1 MNLNK
6 RNRTH
11 LAMVYSPGCVVN
23 MVLFAFPVKL
33 LQVII
38 SECFVKK
45 LYTWCKQ
52 PINLLFRAIHLL
64 TKNKLIFSEQY
75 ILFVRNCEN
84 IISRQPNT
92 IGIAYLSFS
101 KKPPPLLCWFKFWV
115 VNYRPVICMSWI
127 YCLVNHTCHLHAYCS
142 WTEYAYSNTQK
153 YSRTFIFL
161 LGKKL
166 LKKVQICA

>member
-127 YCLVNHTCHLHAYCS
+127 LSSESYLSSSCVLFLNRIRIFK
-142 WTEYAYSNTQK
+142 YAKILSHFYL
-153 YSRTFIFL
+153 FA
-161 LGKKL
+161 G
-166 LKKVQICA
+166 

>member
-1 MNLNK
+1 MHFLTYIFMSANTFKWKSIKNNSVSLKIELKIIPQMNLNR

-23 MVLFAFPVKL
+23 MVYSPGCVVNMVLLAFPVKL

-38 SECFVKK
+38 CKCFVRK

-84 IISRQPNT
+84 IISQT
-92 IGIAYLSFS
+92 V
-101 KKPPPLLCWFKFWV
+101 K
-115 VNYRPVICMSWI
+115 
-127 YCLVNHTCHLHAYCS
+127 HD
-142 WTEYAYSNTQK
+142 
-153 YSRTFIFL
+153 
-161 LGKKL
+161 
-166 LKKVQICA
+166 